1 MEMDSVEEM
10 LGKSVEN
17 KEISPKGRK
26 CSEETKAKISAAKR
40 GRKLSDEHR
49 AKISAAGRGRKLSE
63 ETKAKISAA
72 WTPERRA
79 EASQIPAMRLGTGRF
94 GTGGGFFREGYWIL
108 TGQRHPLA
116 REGAVAEH
124 RKVLYDAIG
133 PGPHECHWDCGR
145 SLGWGGRNGIHADH
159 VDGDKTNNSVENL
172 VVSCGPCNALRA
184 YDGNPREWSP
194 NGL

>member
-72 WTPERRA
+72 WTP
-79 EASQIPAMRLGTGRF
+79 
-94 GTGGGFFREGYWIL
+94 
-108 TGQRHPLA
+108 
-116 REGAVAEH
+116 
-124 RKVLYDAIG
+124 
-133 PGPHECHWDCGR
+133 
-145 SLGWGGRNGIHADH
+145 GWGGRDGIHADH
-159 VDGDKTNNSVENL
+159 LDGDKTNNTPENL
-172 VVSCGPCNALRA
+172 VVSCGPCNCLRA
-184 YDGNPREWSP
+184 YDGNPRNWSFDV
-194 NGL
+194 